1 MPNYSRKI
9 SKRPKSKRPKSKRP
23 KSKRPKS
30 KRSKSKRSINNK
42 RKFIKL
48 RGVGNSNNKKNKS
61 DITSPELLK
70 FWNDY
75 WEGFNISEK
84 ETILIRLARYS
95 TDREFFDSH
104 KNSMSNEP
112 DKRVR
117 DSLLRKLSGI
127 NNYV

>member
-1 MPNYSRKI
+1 MPVYSRKI
-9 SKRPKSKRPKSKRP
+9 SKRSKSKRPKSKR
-23 KSKRPKS
+23 SKS

-48 RGVGNSNNKKNKS
+48 RGVGNSNNKKKKLE
-61 DITSPELLK
+61 ITPKLLK

-75 WEGFNISEK
+75 WEGFTISEK